1 MKSCAVTTWMNEHAV
16 AAVRKEKE
24 GGRDGGG
31 EDKVLRFQLFQ
42 VSSPYHSP
50 FAGGTTKSNDDN
62 FILLL
67 LLSPPSLRKDLFLLL
82 SWFVFFGREDKLLEG
97 ELQEEEEVGGVH
109 DRPGT

>member
-1 MKSCAVTTWMNEHAV
+1 MNEHAV

-67 LLSPPSLRKDLFLLL
+67 LLLLSPPSLRKDLFLLL